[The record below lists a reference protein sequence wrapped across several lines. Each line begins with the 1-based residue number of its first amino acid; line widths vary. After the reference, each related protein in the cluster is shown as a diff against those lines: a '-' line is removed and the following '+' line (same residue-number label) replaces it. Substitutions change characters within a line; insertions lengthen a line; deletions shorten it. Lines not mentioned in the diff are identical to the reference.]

1 MRTVLPGSKS
11 HTSMLGDYLS
21 NMSEAMAVRRAN
33 AEAKRARL
41 EAELS
46 IKARSDFLANMNHE
60 LRTPLNAIIGFS
72 TMLKSEGEYSLN
84 EEKRVSYAQYI
95 LQSADLLLGHINT
108 ILEVAALDGDK
119 IEIESS
125 DVDLREILANVVKKA
140 SIAAEAANI
149 TIIDKTSSEDIG
161 AFADENRIVQAVDHL
176 IRTSIKLSKD
186 NGEVLVRAAM
196 TPEGWGE
203 IAIRDKGEGFKAA
216 DLNKVLNVFGEV
228 HRGLDRSFS
237 GPGVDLAI
245 AKTFVELQGGKFK
258 IKSKPGE
265 GTLVRISFPPPMRSA
280 DSTEENNDLAM
291 TG

>member
-1 MRTVLPGSKS
+1 MRTVLPGTKPY
-11 HTSMLGDYLS
+11 TSMLGGYLS

-46 IKARSDFLANMNHE
+46 IKARSEFLSNMNHE

-72 TMLKSEGEYSLN
+72 TMLKSERDYALT
-84 EEKRVSYAQYI
+84 EEKRASYAQYI

-119 IEIESS
+119 IEIKNS
-125 DVDLREILANVVKKA
+125 DVNLSVILQNAISKAEIAAKAANVKIVNKSTDDLVA
-140 SIAAEAANI
+140 
-149 TIIDKTSSEDIG
+149 
-161 AFADENRIVQAVDHL
+161 AFADENRIGQAVDHL
-176 IRTSIKLSKD
+176 IRTAIKLSSE
-186 NGEVLVRAAM
+186 NGTVLVRAI
-196 TPEGWGE
+196 TTQDGWGE
-203 IAIRDKGEGFKAA
+203 IAIRDKGDGFKSA
-216 DLNKVLNVFGEV
+216 DLSRVLNVFGEV

-258 IKSKPGE
+258 IKSKPRE
-265 GTLVRISFPPPMRSA
+265 GTLVRILFPISA
-280 DSTEENNDLAM
+280 NLSQKIPQADDLAM
-291 TG
+291 VG